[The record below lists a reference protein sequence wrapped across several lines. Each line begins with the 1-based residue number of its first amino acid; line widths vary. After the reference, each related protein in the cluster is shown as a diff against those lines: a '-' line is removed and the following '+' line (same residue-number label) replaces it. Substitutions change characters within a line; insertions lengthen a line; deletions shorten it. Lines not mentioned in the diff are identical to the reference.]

1 MEKAQV
7 LVRTVTRAFYE
18 TQHAIIV
25 EALIRHSALT
35 APDLKSFFA
44 GGAKQKNDIP
54 MWCEDLSRG
63 GLVSKYVRAEPKG
76 KGQNRGQKLGS
87 GNTTYYYIDYRRAV
101 DGTKYRLH
109 TLSSEITQHSNPSA
123 ENKPYK
129 CLKCKSEF
137 TLLELIDSRDPLG
150 RGSGFKCKVCGDV
163 IPSRPRGEG
172 QGNDTMIGLF
182 NTQFS
187 SIINL
192 LREID
197 TVVVPD
203 ITGEGAVAA
212 ATPIPRKED
221 KVLGPQYIKTELEIA
236 EEQKIRPTAVKGI
249 TPSLEKIE
257 ISITTEQENNEAAR
271 AAEQQHRAQIAAQ
284 NQMPEW
290 YARST
295 ITGESVKKGPA
306 GAEAH
311 APGNAANGVQNAKDD
326 EKKAG
331 KDEQVLLDEVF
342 ARMKQE
348 QDMKRLQEE
357 EEEED
362 DDDDDDDEE
371 DEFEEVNVTA
381 SNGFDNNKR
390 IRDDD
395 STSNAASTPGTK
407 RMKLDASAATSAVG
421 TPAGRSESDADDDEF
436 EEVKM

>member
-63 GLVSKYVRAEPKG
+63 GLVSKYVRAEPKS
-76 KGQNRGQKLGS
+76 KGQNRGQKPGS

-109 TLSSEITQHSNPSA
+109 TLEAKITKHSKPSA
-123 ENKPYK
+123 EKKPYK
-129 CLKCKSEF
+129 CTKCKTEF
-137 TLLELIDSRDPLG
+137 TQLDLMDSLDPLG
-150 RGSGFKCKVCGDV
+150 RGSGFKCKVCGEV
-163 IPSRPRGEG
+163 IPPRPRGEG
-172 QGNDTMIGLF
+172 QGGDTMIGLF

-212 ATPIPRKED
+212 ATPIPKKED
-221 KVLGPQYIKTELEIA
+221 KVLGPQYIKTDLEIA

-249 TPSLEKIE
+249 TPSVEKIE
-257 ISITTEQENNEAAR
+257 ISITTEQENNEATR

-295 ITGESVKKGPA
+295 ITGESVKKGSA
-306 GAEAH
+306 GTDVH
-311 APGNAANGVQNAKDD
+311 APVNAVNGVQNAKDD

-348 QDMKRLQEE
+348 QEMKRLQEE

-362 DDDDDDDEE
+362 DDDDEEEE

-381 SNGFDNNKR
+381 ANGFDNKR
-390 IRDDD
+390 TLDDD

-407 RMKLDASAATSAVG
+407 QMKLDVSAGTSAVG